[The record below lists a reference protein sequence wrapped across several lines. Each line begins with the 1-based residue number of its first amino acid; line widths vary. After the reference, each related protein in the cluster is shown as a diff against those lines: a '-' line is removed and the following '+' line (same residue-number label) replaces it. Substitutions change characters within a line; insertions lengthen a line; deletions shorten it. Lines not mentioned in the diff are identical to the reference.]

1 MIRYIKIWWLYTKN
15 TTQIALQSR
24 FGAVFF
30 LLGKFLR
37 FSLILY
43 FLYILLS
50 KTNSLEG
57 YNLNQVIFFY
67 ATFNLIDGI
76 PQFLLREVYRFRIYV
91 IKGYFDYILA
101 HPISPL
107 FRSLLGGSD
116 ILDIPLLLTSLGFL
130 IYSGLQLEGVT
141 ILGVVLYLIL
151 LINGLLIALSFHIFI
166 LGTGVQTSEVD
177 NSIMFY
183 RDLIRMGQIPI
194 DVYRAPINFL
204 ITFLIPVGIMI
215 SFPVKALLGLL
226 NPTLI
231 IISLGIGITCILL
244 SIWYWKYSLNK
255 YSSVSS

>member
-1 MIRYIKIWWLYTKN
+1 MKLFKIWWLYTKN
-15 TTQIALQSR
+15 TTQIAIQSR
-24 FGAVFF
+24 FGAIFF

-37 FSLILY
+37 FGLILY

-50 KTNSLEG
+50 KTDSLAG
-57 YNLNQVIFFY
+57 YNLHQVIFFY

-76 PQFLLREVYRFRIYV
+76 PQFLLREVYRFRVYV
-91 IKGYFDYILA
+91 IKGYFDYMLA
-101 HPISPL
+101 QPLSPL
-107 FRSLLGGSD
+107 FRALLGGSD
-116 ILDIPLLLTSLGFL
+116 VLDIPLLLISVFFL
-130 IYSGLQLEGVT
+130 IYSGSQLGDIT
-141 ILGVVLYLIL
+141 IVGIFFYLAL

-166 LGTGVQTSEVD
+166 LGVGVQTSEVD

-204 ITFLIPVGIMI
+204 ITFIIPVGIMI

-226 NPTLI
+226 SIQFILL
-231 IISLGIGITCILL
+231 SLLIGITCLFL
-244 SIWYWKYSLNK
+244 SLWFWRYSLRK